1 MTWNPTN
8 SVKGAFK
15 LRVRWIAQLAL
26 LTPTTFKYV
35 PAQSALDPLRI
46 PDSEEHLCRDD
57 NGLPIPPQNL
67 WIGYVHTIECY
78 LAGTRD
84 EDVATMRELLKQSGY
99 VVKPGDRVLDFGWGR
114 GA

>member
-15 LRVRWIAQLAL
+15 LRVRWVAQLAL

-46 PDSEEHLCRDD
+46 TDIEEHLGLTRTACRFLHRLCGSDMVPRS
-57 NGLPIPPQNL
+57 NAIWPAP
-67 WIGYVHTIECY
+67 
-78 LAGTRD
+78 R
-84 EDVATMRELLKQSGY
+84 
-99 VVKPGDRVLDFGWGR
+99 
-114 GA
+114 